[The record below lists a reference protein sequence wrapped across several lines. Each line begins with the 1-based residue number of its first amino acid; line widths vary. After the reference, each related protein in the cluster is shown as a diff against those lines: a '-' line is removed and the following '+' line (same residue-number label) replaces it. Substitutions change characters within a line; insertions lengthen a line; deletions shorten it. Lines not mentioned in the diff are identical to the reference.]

1 MSATAVESSG
11 VITLTGAAGEEAIA
25 QSVIT
30 TAEAD
35 TLVSFEFTVGS
46 NPVKL
51 RVGTGSGDQD
61 IVQDTYF
68 LPGYHVVSFT
78 PGATTYYVQFILPG
92 VAIATISGFARI
104 AAGALS
110 LDTVYSAADI
120 ADTRFDQSNNTMFF
134 ANGSYET
141 QVLER
146 RGQYSFSFRP
156 FFQIDGPFASLNLS
170 STTLT
175 PSARTGRITLT
186 ASTAL
191 FVAADVGG
199 LMRVTHPGQFET
211 ADLSALDDVTDAIRV
226 TGITTSRTFYITISG
241 TWSGTV
247 VLERSIGNEYSYE
260 TYATYTTN
268 KSILSVNDDLDN
280 QIIYYRLRMSAYT
293 SGAAVSSLTYAQG
306 VTDGIVRIVSVDADN
321 EVTADVVDPLGKIT
335 ATSLWY
341 FGAWSGRFGYPS
353 AVTLFDGRLWFA
365 RGNEYFGS
373 ASDDFSSFNVGP
385 LADQAMSR
393 TFTGRMSRA
402 RWLRGASSLVAG
414 LAGFES
420 QIGSNVLDDVII
432 PENVRSTAVQSRGAA
447 AADPVVVGSGPVYI
461 SRSKKR
467 LYHLLSDQG
476 RSVAMDL
483 TRLHRDIAGAGGFKQ
498 IDYQQE
504 PEHRIWAV
512 RADGQ
517 VGALVYDE
525 DEQVMAWCRLV
536 VDGYV
541 ESVCCLPGTP
551 EDEVYFIVK
560 RTINGSDV
568 RYIEKLAAQEW
579 DSLQEANRLHCS
591 LVYSGSSTSSLSG
604 LDHLEAREDVYVWA
618 NGQQAGPFTVTS
630 GAIADVGF
638 SFTYA
643 IAGLLYEGTYKS
655 GRLNWGA
662 AMGSAIA
669 TNKQIEKAGLILHQ
683 TAGGAVSWGD
693 DPDDMET
700 LPDRKT
706 DEGETLTFDSAVQLW
721 SEDLEE
727 SVMGW
732 TDRDARLYIKMSTA
746 GPATVL
752 GIATTLKTN
761 G

>member
-1 MSATAVESSG
+1 MAATAVESSG

-25 QSVIT
+25 QSVVTT
-30 TAEAD
+30 TAED
-35 TLVSFEFTVGS
+35 TLVSFEFNVAF

-51 RVGTGSGDQD
+51 RIGSTSGGQE
-61 IVQDTYF
+61 IVSDTAF
-68 LPGYHVVSFT
+68 LPGYHVISFT
-78 PGATTYYVQFILPG
+78 PGVTTYYVQFILQG
-92 VAIATISGFARI
+92 VGIATVSNFARI
-104 AAGALS
+104 APGVLA
-110 LDTVYSAADI
+110 LDTPYSAADM
-120 ADTRFDQSNNTMFF
+120 ANTRFDQSNNTVFF

-156 FFQIDGPFASLNLS
+156 FYQVDGPFASLNLS
-170 STTLT
+170 DVTLT
-175 PSARTGRITLT
+175 PTARTGRTTVT

-191 FVAADVGG
+191 FTTLDEGG
-199 LMRVTHPGQFET
+199 LLRITHPGQFET
-211 ADLSALDDVTDAIRV
+211 ADLSAVDDVTDAIRV
-226 TGITTSRTFYITISG
+226 TGVETSRVFRVVISG

-247 VLERSIGNEYSYE
+247 VLERSVGNEYSYE
-260 TYATYTTN
+260 TYATYTSNTAA
-268 KSILSVNDDLDN
+268 SVDDDLDN
-280 QIIYYRLRMSAYT
+280 QIIYYRFRCSAYT
-293 SGAAVSSLTYAQG
+293 SGAATCSLTYAQG
-306 VTDGIVRIVSVDADN
+306 VTDGIAKIVSVDADN
-321 EVTADVVDPLGKIT
+321 EVTVDVLDPFGKTT
-335 ATSLWY
+335 ASSLWQ
-341 FGAWSGRFGYPS
+341 FGAWSGRYGYPD
-353 AVTLFDGRLWFA
+353 AVTLFDGRLWFP

-373 ASDDFSSFNVGP
+373 ASDNFASFDVGP
-385 LADQAMSR
+385 LADQAINRS
-393 TFTGRMSRA
+393 FTGRMSRA
-402 RWLRGASSLVAG
+402 RWMRGASALICG
-414 LAGFES
+414 LAGYES
-420 QIGSNVLDDVII
+420 QVGSNALDDVII
-432 PENVRSTAVQSRGAA
+432 PENVRSKPVQARGSA
-447 AADPVVVGSGPVYI
+447 AADPVVVGTGPVFI

-467 LYHLLSDQG
+467 LYHLLADGNAQIA
-476 RSVAMDL
+476 VDL
-483 TRLHRDIAGAGGFKQ
+483 TRLNRDIAGAGGFKQ
-498 IDYQQE
+498 IDFQVE
-504 PEHRIWAV
+504 PEPRIWAV
-512 RADGQ
+512 REDGQ
-517 VGALVYDE
+517 VGVLVYD
-525 DEQVMAWCRLV
+525 DLEQVMAWCRMV

-551 EDEVYFIVK
+551 EDEVYFVVR
-560 RTINGSDV
+560 RTIDGSTV
-568 RYIEKLAAQEW
+568 RYIEKLAAQAW
-579 DSLQEANRLHCS
+579 DTLQEANRLHCS

-604 LDHLEAREDVYVWA
+604 LDHLEGREDVYVWA
-618 NGQQAGPFTVTS
+618 NGQQAGPFTVSS
-630 GAIADVGF
+630 GTIADVGF

-662 AMGSAIA
+662 AMGSALA

-683 TAGGAVSWGD
+683 TAGGSVSWGD

-732 TDRDARLYIKMSTA
+732 TDRDSRLYIKMSTA

>member
-1 MSATAVESSG
+1 MAATAVESGG

-25 QSVIT
+25 QSEIT
-30 TAEAD
+30 TADED
-35 TLVSFEFTVGS
+35 TLASFEFTVGD
-46 NPVKL
+46 NPVKM
-51 RVGTGSGDQD
+51 RVGSTAGGQE
-61 IVQDTYF
+61 IVSDTAF

-78 PGATTYYVQFILPG
+78 PGVTTYYVQFILTGVG
-92 VAIATISGFARI
+92 VATVTGFARI
-104 AAGALS
+104 APGVLTLDSVYTAAGMGN
-110 LDTVYSAADI
+110 V
-120 ADTRFDQSNNTMFF
+120 RFDQSNNTMFF
-134 ANGSYET
+134 ADGVNEV

-156 FFQIDGPFASLNLS
+156 FFQIDGPFAALNLS

-175 PSARTGRITLT
+175 PSARTGRVTIT

-191 FVAADVGG
+191 FTTLDDGG
-199 LMRVTHPGQFET
+199 LLRLTHPGQFET
-211 ADLSALDDVTDAIRV
+211 ADLSAVDDVTDAIRV
-226 TGITTSRTFYITISG
+226 TGVETSRVFTLAITG

-260 TYATYTTN
+260 TYASYTSNTAT
-268 KSILSVNDDLDN
+268 SVDDGLDN

-293 SGAAVSSLTYAQG
+293 SGAATSSLTYSQG
-306 VTDGIVRIVSVDADN
+306 VTDGIARIVSVDADN
-321 EVTADVVDPLGKIT
+321 EVTADVIQPFGKTI

-341 FGAWSGRFGYPS
+341 FGAWSGRFGHPE
-353 AVTLFDGRLWFA
+353 AVTLYDGRLWFG
-365 RGNEYFGS
+365 RGAEYFAS
-373 ASDDFSSFNVGP
+373 ASDNFASFDVGP
-385 LADQAMSR
+385 LADQAMNRS
-393 TFTGRMSRA
+393 FTGRMSRV
-402 RWLRGASSLVAG
+402 RWMRGASGLVAG

-420 QIGSNVLDDVII
+420 QIGSNALDDVII
-432 PENVRSTAVQSRGAA
+432 PENVRSKPVQARGSA
-447 AADPVVVGSGPVYI
+447 AADAVVVGSGPVFV

-467 LYHLLSDQG
+467 LYHLLPDGNSQ
-476 RSVAMDL
+476 VPIDL
-483 TRLHRDIAGAGGFKQ
+483 TRLNRDIAGAGGFKQ
-498 IDYQQE
+498 IDYQLE
-504 PEHRIWAV
+504 PEPRIWAV
-512 RADGQ
+512 REDGQ
-517 VGALVYDE
+517 VGVLIYDA

-551 EDEVYFIVK
+551 EDEVYFVVR
-560 RTINGSDV
+560 RTINSATV
-568 RYIEKLAAQEW
+568 RYIEKLAAQAW
-579 DSLQEANRLHCS
+579 DTLQEANRLHCS

-604 LDHLEAREDVYVWA
+604 LSHLEGRDDVYVWA
-618 NGQQAGPFTVTS
+618 NGQQAGPFTVSS

-662 AMGSAIA
+662 AMGSGLA

-683 TAGGAVSWGD
+683 TAGGAVSWGG

-700 LPDRKT
+700 LPDRRT
-706 DEGETLTFDSAVQLW
+706 EEGETLTFDSAVQLW
-721 SEDLEE
+721 NEDLEE
-727 SVMGW
+727 DVFGW

-752 GIATTLKTN
+752 GIATTLKTM

>member
-1 MSATAVESSG
+1 MSATAVESAG

-25 QSVIT
+25 QSEVT
-30 TAEAD
+30 TAEED

-46 NPVKL
+46 NAIKL
-51 RVGTGSGDQD
+51 RVGSTAGGQE
-61 IVQDTYF
+61 IVSDTYF
-68 LPGYHVVSFT
+68 LPGYHVISFT
-78 PGATTYYVQFILPG
+78 PGVTTYYVQFILSG
-92 VAIATISGFARI
+92 VGIATVSGFARI
-104 AAGALS
+104 AAGALA
-110 LDTVYSAADI
+110 LDTPYSAADM
-120 ADTRFDQSNNTMFF
+120 AATRFDQSNNTMFF

-156 FFQIDGPFASLNLS
+156 FMQLDGPFAGLNLS

-175 PSARTGRITLT
+175 PDARTGRVTIT

-191 FVAADVGG
+191 FTTMDAGG
-199 LMRVTHPGQFET
+199 LLRLTHPGQFET
-211 ADLSALDDVTDAIRV
+211 ADLAAVDSVTDAIRV
-226 TGITTSRTFYITISG
+226 TGVEGSRVFQVSITG

-260 TYATYTTN
+260 TYATYTGNTTAN
-268 KSILSVNDDLDN
+268 IDDDLDN
-280 QIIYYRLRMSAYT
+280 QIIYYRLRCSAYT
-293 SGAAVSSLTYAQG
+293 SGAATSSLTYAQG
-306 VTDGIVRIVSVDADN
+306 VTDGIARIVSVNADN
-321 EVTADVVDPLGKIT
+321 EVTADVIQPFGKTI

-341 FGAWSGRFGYPS
+341 FGAWSGRYGYPD

-373 ASDDFSSFNVGP
+373 ASDNFSSFDVGP
-385 LADQAMSR
+385 LADQAINR

-402 RWLRGASSLVAG
+402 RWMRGASALICG
-414 LAGFES
+414 MAGFES
-420 QIGSNVLDDVII
+420 QVGSNALDDVII
-432 PENVRSTAVQSRGAA
+432 PENVRSKPVQARGSAA
-447 AADPVVVGSGPVYI
+447 SDPVVVGTGPVFI
-461 SRSKKR
+461 SRSKER
-467 LYHLLSDQG
+467 LYHLLTDGNAQ
-476 RSVAMDL
+476 VAMDL
-483 TRLHRDIAGAGGFKQ
+483 TRLNRDIAGSGGFKQ
-498 IDYQQE
+498 IDFQVE
-504 PEHRIWAV
+504 PEPRIWAV
-512 RADGQ
+512 REDGQ
-517 VGALVYDE
+517 VGVLVYD
-525 DEQVMAWCRLV
+525 DLEQVMAWCRMV

-551 EDEVYFIVK
+551 EDEVYFVVR
-560 RTINGSDV
+560 RTIDGSTV
-568 RYIEKLAAQEW
+568 RYIEKLAPQAW
-579 DSLQEANRLHCS
+579 DTLQEANRLHCS

-638 SFTYA
+638 EFTYA

-683 TAGGAVSWGD
+683 TAGGAVSWGGD
-693 DPDDMET
+693 LDDMET
-700 LPDRKT
+700 LPDR
-706 DEGETLTFDSAVQLW
+706 EMESLTYDSAVQLF
-721 SEDLEE
+721 SEDREE

-732 TDRDARLYIKMSTA
+732 TDRDSRLYIKMSTA